1 MIRTLRVDLS
11 DVLPDVTDSRDPCI
25 GRLTR
30 ELCTCQGIIGAH
42 VITVLTSGRTRL
54 CLHFDPAKVSDVE
67 LARRLNDAASR
78 VHGQYGHVVL
88 PVRVVASEDVGRR
101 IERQLRDID
110 GVLGASASLAAQQ
123 VRIEFDRSVTD
134 PDRIRSAVRR
144 LKLDANGKRASASVL
159 RRNRELMVSLLA
171 GFVLLMAWT
180 GERWMGLAPP
190 FTLVLYA
197 VTYTLGGSGLLWQ
210 TIRSL
215 VKGHFHFDID
225 LLMLLAAAGA
235 AAIGEFA
242 EGALLLF
249 LFALANALE
258 HYALGRARNAIAAL
272 GELAPA
278 YARVIRGR
286 TEELVPVEDVQVGTR
301 VRVRPAERIP
311 VDGKVEAGASA
322 VNQAPITGESVPV
335 DKGPGDDV
343 FAGTVNGDGAIEV
356 ITTRAPGD
364 RTLDRIITL
373 VAEAQTQKA
382 PTQNLTERFERI
394 FVPFV
399 LVADA
404 LLILV
409 PPLAGWWTWDRSI
422 YTGMAMLVG
431 ASPCALALGTPAA
444 VLAGIA
450 QAARRGV
457 LIKGGAHLENL
468 AGIKALAVDKTGTIT
483 TGRPEVTDVVGL
495 DAESDDVLR
504 VAAAV
509 ERQSQ
514 HPLAAAIV
522 RAATAAHIVMPE
534 ASPMESVTA
543 RGVRATVDGE
553 AVEIGSLRM
562 WDGDI
567 DVPEGVRAAVVR
579 LQEAGESV
587 VVVKH
592 GQRWLGVIGVADR
605 PRPGVRAIVTALQA
619 LGVRPVVMLT
629 GDNRGVGEAIA
640 KEVGIDEVRAD
651 LLPED
656 KVEALRTLRRR
667 HGDIAMVG
675 DGVNDAPAL
684 AQATVGIAMGA
695 AGTAAALEA
704 ADVALMNDDLG
715 QVVFAIGLA
724 RRTRTIIRQNLA
736 IALGVIAVLMIATVT
751 GLVGLGVAVF
761 FHEGS
766 TLVVIANALRLL
778 GYAGPDVDR
787 PQTAG
792 DEVLNPITGSASR

>member
-1 MIRTLRVDLS
+1 MIRTLRLELS
-11 DVLPDVTDSRDPCI
+11 DVLPELTDERDPCI
-25 GRLTR
+25 GRMTR
-30 ELCTCQGIIGAH
+30 ELCACHGVLGVH
-42 VITVLTSGRTRL
+42 VITLVASGRQRL
-54 CLHFDPAKVSDVE
+54 CVHFDPARTSTDE
-67 LARRLNDAASR
+67 LTRRLTDVAAR
-78 VHGQYGHVVL
+78 LHGQIGHVVL
-88 PVRVVASEDVGRR
+88 PIRVVAVEDAGRR
-101 IERQLRDID
+101 VERQLKDIE
-110 GVLGASASLAAQQ
+110 GVIGASASLAAQR
-123 VRIEFDRSVTD
+123 VRIEFDRSRTD
-134 PDRIRSAVRR
+134 ADRVRSAVRR
-144 LKLDANGKRASASVL
+144 LKLDANGVRARMSFL
-159 RRNRELMVSLLA
+159 HRNRELLISLLA
-171 GFVLLMAWT
+171 GFVLLLAFV
-180 GERWMGLAPP
+180 GERWLGLGAPVA
-190 FTLVLYA
+190 LVLYA
-197 VTYTLGGSGLLWQ
+197 ITYILGGSGLLWQ
-210 TIRSL
+210 TIRS
-215 VKGHFHFDID
+215 VAHGHFHFDID

-235 AAIGEFA
+235 AVIGEFA

-272 GELAPA
+272 GDLAPA
-278 YARVIRGR
+278 YARVVRGR
-286 TEELVPVEDVQVGTR
+286 TEELVPVEDVPTGTR
-301 VRVRPAERIP
+301 VLVRPGERIP
-311 VDGKVEAGASA
+311 VDGKVELGQSA

-343 FAGTVNGDGAIEV
+343 FAGTVNGEGAIEV
-356 ITTRAPGD
+356 TTTRAPGD

-404 LLILV
+404 LLIVV

-422 YTGMAMLVG
+422 YTGMAMLTG

-468 AGIKALAVDKTGTIT
+468 AGVKALAVDKTGTIT
-483 TGRPEVTDVVGL
+483 TGRPEVTDVVGI
-495 DAESDDVLR
+495 DAAPDGVLR

-522 RAATAAHIVMPE
+522 RHADASRIVVPE

-543 RGVRATVDGE
+543 RGVRSTVDNE
-553 AVEIGSLRM
+553 LAEIGSLRM
-562 WDGDI
+562 WDDGVT
-567 DVPEGVRAAVVR
+567 VPDQVRSAVVA
-579 LQEAGESV
+579 LQEAGRSV

-592 GQRWLGVIGVADR
+592 GGRWLGVIGVADR
-605 PRPGVRAIVTALQA
+605 PRLDVHLTVTALQV

-640 KEVGIDEVRAD
+640 REVGIDEVRAD

-667 HGDIAMVG
+667 HGDVAMVG

-695 AGTAAALEA
+695 AGTAAAIEA

-724 RRTRTIIRQNLA
+724 RRTRRIIRQNLV
-736 IALGVIAVLMIATVT
+736 IALGVIAALMVATVA
-751 GLVGLGVAVF
+751 GVVGLGVAVF

-766 TLVVIANALRLL
+766 TLVVIANASR
-778 GYAGPDVDR
+778 YAVKSV
-787 PQTAG
+787 T
-792 DEVLNPITGSASR
+792 